1 MGTSSPATQTEI
13 TFVVAKGAL
22 DGVVWQVAEEQA
34 LVACPPASVDVEAP
48 ERSSR
53 GWWSYVCLAS
63 ACPVLFV
70 GFLAMLSEA
79 TGLLSVCSVVAAGL
93 LLTWLKLERAKGIEA
108 IMPVLVDSDGAVAEY
123 YCTPCTP
130 DRHNQ
135 LTGRKS

>member
-22 DGVVWQVAEEQA
+22 DGVVWQVAEEQ
-34 LVACPPASVDVEAP
+34 
-48 ERSSR
+48 
-53 GWWSYVCLAS
+53 
-63 ACPVLFV
+63 
-70 GFLAMLSEA
+70 
-79 TGLLSVCSVVAAGL
+79 
-93 LLTWLKLERAKGIEA
+93 
-108 IMPVLVDSDGAVAEY
+108 VLVDSDGAVAEY